1 MAEQA
6 EKPKKAEKAAKAAI
20 GKPAGPKPG
29 GTKLDLAT
37 IGGLILSIG
46 GIVTGMTLEG
56 GSIREIL
63 PPTAAPIVFGGTIG
77 AVMITTPLSVLLR
90 AMRAVVSVFL
100 EKQQAPNLVIEEII
114 GYATK
119 ARKNGIVSLE
129 QDAA

>member
-1 MAEQA
+1 MADQA
-6 EKPKKAEKAAKAAI
+6 EKPKKTQKGKAAAPRAV
-20 GKPAGPKPG
+20 

-37 IGGLILSIG
+37 VGGLVLSIG

-63 PPTAAPIVFGGTIG
+63 QPTAALIVFGGTIG
-77 AVMITTPLSVLLR
+77 AVMITTPLGVLLR
-90 AMRAVVSVFL
+90 ALRAVVSVFL
-100 EKQQAPNLVIEEII
+100 EKRQAPDAVIEEII

-129 QDAA
+129 QDAET